1 MADFT
6 SAGQKSR
13 NAGTGVY
20 QYLDSNGDGS
30 GTINLVGNYASA
42 AAEFYYTNPNHT
54 VQIERMIVMVEDTG
68 NMSGDYYGSTASAL
82 TNGIKLQVRDNNGN
96 ILTDIMAGA
105 PILTNNDW
113 QGKCHDLIL
122 PIWAAAGNK
131 NYSVRWTFSK
141 SGKPIVLA
149 PDWRLSLIL
158 NDDLTGL
165 VKHRYQVQGKLL

>member
-54 VQIERMIVMVEDTG
+54 VQIERLIVNRFRTDERHQATG
-68 NMSGDYYGSTASAL
+68 PR
-82 TNGIKLQVRDNNGN
+82 QQR
-96 ILTDIMAGA
+96 
-105 PILTNNDW
+105 
-113 QGKCHDLIL
+113 QH
-122 PIWAAAGNK
+122 
-131 NYSVRWTFSK
+131 
-141 SGKPIVLA
+141 
-149 PDWRLSLIL
+149 PDRHHGRG
-158 NDDLTGL
+158 T
-165 VKHRYQVQGKLL
+165 HPHQ